1 MAWPFAPTLAT
12 AVQASFSMI
21 GSYPPSTAAV
31 RLFSAPNC
39 KDVIRAPSHHEISQS
54 SKILHLVR
62 HAEGTHNL
70 CEIESKKPIH
80 LDARLTQRGVEQ
92 CLKLSSHTKNLRVEA
107 VLVSPMTRCLQ
118 TATLAFPHIYG
129 PVNTSSKNIVYDS
142 EEELDGFDA
151 SVPFIAYEEWR
162 ETVNLLCDSRR
173 PIHILQSEYPHVN
186 FQFIS
191 DDHDPLWSYYE
202 KIFGSHDS
210 HFSRRESGDPSGL
223 YNRVHSAWRVLP
235 NRPEKE
241 IALVGHSAFFMHMF
255 TPLFDELHGVVRYE
269 DKQVKDLMTAAKFD
283 NCELRTVVVDYP

>member
-1 MAWPFAPTLAT
+1 MAWPFAPSLAT
-12 AVQASFSMI
+12 AVHASVSMI

-31 RLFSAPNC
+31 RLFSVPDC
-39 KDVIRAPSHHEISQS
+39 KEAIRAPS

-80 LDARLTQRGVEQ
+80 LDARLTQRGIDQ
-92 CLKLSSHTKNLRVEA
+92 CLELSSFTKKLQVEA

-118 TATLAFPHIYG
+118 TARLAFPHIYG
-129 PVNTSSKNIVYDS
+129 PVKTNNKYMVFDCGN
-142 EEELDGFDA
+142 ELGA
-151 SVPFIAYEEWR
+151 CGANVPFIAYEEWR
-162 ETVNLLCDSRR
+162 ETVNFLCDSRR
-173 PIHILQSEYPHVN
+173 PLHILQNEYPHVN

-191 DDHDPLWSYYE
+191 DDRDPLWSHYE

-210 HFSRRESGDPSGL
+210 HINRRESDDPTGL
-223 YNRVHSAWRVLP
+223 YNRAHSAWRVLLD
-235 NRPEKE
+235 RPEKE

-255 TPLFDELHGVVRYE
+255 TPLFDELDGVVRYE
-269 DKQVKDLMTAAKFD
+269 DKLVRDLMTAAKFD